1 MALIVLS
8 PLKVRAPVLEVAAEA
23 AITLSTCRMTP
34 AVHEVVE
41 LTAMALEANLTR
53 SQATTVEDVAGPKL
67 AAFSKS
73 AVE

>member
-1 MALIVLS
+1 
-8 PLKVRAPVLEVAAEA
+8 
-23 AITLSTCRMTP
+23 MTP

-41 LTAMALEANLTR
+41 LAAMALEANLTR